1 MIVQPTAETIP
12 TTDPLELTFGLSEIF
27 HSVQGEGLRAGERCV
42 FVRLQGCKLRC
53 SWCDTPYALDSRYP
67 ERAVTGQQIL
77 EEVASFDCPFVEFT
91 GGEPLEQF
99 GVMPLMSMFCD
110 AGYTV
115 AIETGGHIDV
125 SFVDERVIRIIDM
138 KCPDSKMMPLNRY
151 ENLNVL
157 RPHDEVKFVIASRRD
172 YEWARDLVQEHN
184 LTERTAVVLF
194 STVFDKLTPVDLV
207 GWILEDRLNV
217 RFQLQLHKFIWNPS
231 QRGV

>member
-1 MIVQPTAETIP
+1 
-12 TTDPLELTFGLSEIF
+12 
-27 HSVQGEGLRAGERCV
+27 
-42 FVRLQGCKLRC
+42 
-53 SWCDTPYALDSRYP
+53 
-67 ERAVTGQQIL
+67 
-77 EEVASFDCPFVEFT
+77 
-91 GGEPLEQF
+91 
-99 GVMPLMSMFCD
+99 MFCD

-115 AIETGGHIDV
+115 AVETGGHIDV